1 MQVDAIA
8 GTSVHL
14 DQDGRGKL
22 SSSRVPF
29 TRFISVKV
37 FAPQLSLNS
46 GWLAGFLLSLI
57 FTLCTGCA
65 GTKLAR
71 QAVTPSYD
79 PANVYREEANL
90 PASIRRIAL
99 LPLTS
104 ATESADLAF
113 GLESMRP
120 VIQGA
125 FAGARQFEMV
135 VVSGDELRL
144 LTGRASWN
152 ADDRLPADFLDKLRD
167 KLAVDAVLF
176 CSLTT
181 YRAYEPLAIGWR
193 IKLVDIDEPRV
204 LWAVDELF
212 DARVPEVAA
221 GAVRFAERHP
231 DTGSSLQ
238 DSRSILISA
247 RRFGH
252 YAATEL
258 VRTMPG
264 RTLAEAD

>member
-1 MQVDAIA
+1 MAPRWFA
-8 GTSVHL
+8 G
-14 DQDGRGKL
+14 
-22 SSSRVPF
+22 F
-29 TRFISVKV
+29 Y
-37 FAPQLSLNS
+37 LSL
-46 GWLAGFLLSLI
+46 LFLL
-57 FTLCTGCA
+57 CAGCA
-65 GTKLAR
+65 GTRLAR
-71 QAVTPSYD
+71 QVMTPSYE
-79 PANVYREEANL
+79 PANVYREEPHL
-90 PASIRRIAL
+90 PSNIRRIAL

-104 ATESADLAF
+104 ATESADLMF

-125 FAGARQFEMV
+125 FASARQFELV
-135 VVSGDELRL
+135 LVSGDELRL
-144 LTGRASWN
+144 LTGRASWK
-152 ADDRLPADFLDKLRD
+152 ADDRLPSDFLDKLRE
-167 KLAVDAVLF
+167 KLAVDAVIF

-181 YRAYEPLAIGWR
+181 YRAYEPLAVGWR

-238 DSRSILISA
+238 DSRSILVSA

-264 RTLAEAD
+264 RSVAKSD

>member
-1 MQVDAIA
+1 MNELEWRPVMRLFSA
-8 GTSVHL
+8 GC
-14 DQDGRGKL
+14 
-22 SSSRVPF
+22 
-29 TRFISVKV
+29 I
-37 FAPQLSLNS
+37 
-46 GWLAGFLLSLI
+46 LALL
-57 FTLCTGCA
+57 CMGAGCA
-65 GTKLAR
+65 GSRLSGKVL
-71 QAVTPSYD
+71 TPSYE
-79 PANVYREEANL
+79 PANVYREEPNL
-90 PASIRRIAL
+90 PAGIRRIAL
-99 LPLTS
+99 LPLSSSTDG
-104 ATESADLAF
+104 AELAF

-125 FAGARQFEMV
+125 FASARQFEMV
-135 VVSGDELRL
+135 IVSGDELRL
-144 LTGRASWN
+144 LTGRANWS
-152 ADDRLPADFLDKLRD
+152 ADDRLPADFLDKLRE

-176 CSLTT
+176 CSLTA

-193 IKLVDIDEPRV
+193 IKLVDIDEPRI

-212 DARVPEVAA
+212 DARMPEVAA

-238 DSRSILISA
+238 DSRSILVSA

-264 RTLAEAD
+264 RSVARAD

>member
-1 MQVDAIA
+1 MFSEQN
-8 GTSVHL
+8 L
-14 DQDGRGKL
+14 PKQL
-22 SSSRVPF
+22 SSSRALF
-29 TRFISVKV
+29 TRFTSVRM
-37 FAPQLSLNS
+37 FAPQLSTAPR
-46 GWLAGFLLSLI
+46 WLAGVCLSLL
-57 FTLCTGCA
+57 FTLCAGCA
-65 GTKLAR
+65 GTRLAR
-71 QAVTPSYD
+71 QVVTPSYE
-79 PANVYREEANL
+79 PANVYREEAHL
-90 PASIRRIAL
+90 PSSIRRIAI
-99 LPLTS
+99 LPMTS
-104 ATESADLAF
+104 ATESADLMF
-113 GLESMRP
+113 GLETMRP

-125 FAGARQFEMV
+125 FASARQFEMV
-135 VVSGDELRL
+135 LVSGDELRL

-152 ADDRLPADFLDKLRD
+152 ADDRLPADFLDKLRE

-238 DSRSILISA
+238 DSRSILVSA

-264 RTLAEAD
+264 RKVAKAD